1 MFDRVT
7 ALEII
12 DRAFDDQRFC
22 ATCGAPT
29 LLRNDGDTVV
39 LECSEGA
46 DDASV
51 LARIGAFL
59 MPHTR
64 RVVID
69 LSDGIAA

>member
-12 DRAFDDQRFC
+12 DRAFDEQRFC
-22 ATCGAPT
+22 EVCGAPT
-29 LLRNDGDTVV
+29 VLHNEGDTVV
-39 LECSEGA
+39 LECSA
-46 DDASV
+46 DVQGDGV
-51 LARIGAFL
+51 LARIGAYL